1 MVVHRPITHRFLANM
16 LHAFKVGSET
26 SLMGTS
32 GKRGGHGVTSYNAN
46 GRKPVKLKLNM
57 HGPKAPYSRL
67 PKGLD
72 TGW

>member
-1 MVVHRPITHRFLANM
+1 
-16 LHAFKVGSET
+16 
-26 SLMGTS
+26 MGTS

-46 GRKPVKLKLNM
+46 GRKPVKLKLNR